1 MYLNA
6 MHLPRVVATG
16 PHAVWPEVRSLISG
30 NLTLNPHA
38 RAALQ
43 VARGHDLGSTRGDSG
58 SKALSF
64 CPGVCTK
71 SRMHTIPYAHATP
84 WLIHIRCTLLD
95 LSSVQAV
102 DPVHAFKLT
111 GMLLDA
117 HMNLMT
123 IDIVRLLFS
132 PKMVRLSLAQQPPRG
147 RTLASCSS
155 RSLRARCR
163 S

>member
-1 MYLNA
+1 
-6 MHLPRVVATG
+6 
-16 PHAVWPEVRSLISG
+16 
-30 NLTLNPHA
+30 
-38 RAALQ
+38 
-43 VARGHDLGSTRGDSG
+43 
-58 SKALSF
+58 
-64 CPGVCTK
+64 
-71 SRMHTIPYAHATP
+71 MHTIPYAHATP

-147 RTLASCSS
+147 RTLAS
-155 RSLRARCR
+155 RSLPFNTSAVPQLLNNIKEAKEVLAASLARGDAGPDAKSLEQKTSKAKTEEQETKAEKSKPQVGR
-163 S
+163 PRPLRNQPPSTPRGNKGL

>member
-43 VARGHDLGSTRGDSG
+43 VARGHDLSSTRGDSG

-132 PKMVRLSLAQQPPRG
+132 PKMVRLYPRPAA
-147 RTLASCSS
+147 ASRPHTCIMQ
-155 RSLRARCR
+155 LTQFTI
-163 S
+163 